1 MYNNT
6 EIINKINKIVESES
20 DIDVLSIVKMLQES
34 NKDILDAA
42 YEIDQLVFK
51 LLNKLK
57 RSINKLEIIKTIG
70 E

>member
-6 EIINKINKIVESES
+6 EIINKIVES

-51 LLNKLK
+51 LRLNKLK